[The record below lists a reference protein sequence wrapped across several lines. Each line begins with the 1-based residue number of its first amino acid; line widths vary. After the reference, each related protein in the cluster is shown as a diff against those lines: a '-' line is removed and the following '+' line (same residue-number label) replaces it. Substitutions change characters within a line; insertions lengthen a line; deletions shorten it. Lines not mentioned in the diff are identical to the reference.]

1 MREIIPTPPS
11 SDPPLIVKTR
21 QGCGFSARWLGTGV
35 AGFIDVSGL
44 LELERQKGAPR
55 IYWHRELPPYDAQP
69 MGEHIVEATSS
80 PVPDT
85 IARRDELWN
94 RCRDDLMAKAR
105 ERLTE
110 EMVRLGDA
118 TPTSWTNRLRRG
130 TTRPPVKPGLPVAL
144 PTCCTA
150 DELRSDSERRVTPQ
164 RAPIR
169 SEGKQRGP
177 FRADHG

>member
-110 EMVRLGDA
+110 EMVRLGGRYAHVLDESIETRHNPSTGEA
-118 TPTSWTNRLRRG
+118 WLARRF
-130 TTRPPVKPGLPVAL
+130 TYMLYR
-144 PTCCTA
+144 
-150 DELRSDSERRVTPQ
+150 
-164 RAPIR
+164 
-169 SEGKQRGP
+169 
-177 FRADHG
+177 